1 MGRLG
6 EWRFCPR
13 CGEAIDV
20 EGRHALCA
28 ACGFEEWGSAAPA
41 VEGLIVRDGR
51 VLLTRRAIEPF
62 RGKWD
67 LPGGFLEEDEE
78 PLLALRRELREETGL
93 EIEPGAFLGVAI
105 EGYDRYSVLVL
116 SFAATAAEGEPQ
128 PADDV
133 AELAWLPLNGLPP
146 AEEFA
151 FRRHPQLLPRWA
163 LGLSGS
169 QVEPNGP

>member
-20 EGRHALCA
+20 EGRHALCP

-41 VEGLIVRDGR
+41 VEALIVRDGR

-93 EIEPGAFLGVAI
+93 EIEPGEFLGTAI
-105 EGYDRYSVLVL
+105 EGYDRYSVLIL
-116 SFAATAAEGEPQ
+116 SFAATAPEGEPQ

-133 AELAWLPLNGLPP
+133 AELAWFAPDELPA

-151 FRRHPQLLPRWA
+151 FRWHPQLLARWA
-163 LGLSGS
+163 AGS
-169 QVEPNGP
+169 LRRSS